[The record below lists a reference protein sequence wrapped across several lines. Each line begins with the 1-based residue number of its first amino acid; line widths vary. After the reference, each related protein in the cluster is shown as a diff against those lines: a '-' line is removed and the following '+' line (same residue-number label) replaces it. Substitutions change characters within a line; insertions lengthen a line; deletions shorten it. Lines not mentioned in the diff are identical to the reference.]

1 MVVTS
6 SDGSEYTSPD
16 FSANIEVKETSGGGE
31 VEVEDIEADDDRSTP
46 GFGLIASLLALTTLV
61 VLRRRA

>member
-1 MVVTS
+1 MNILVQIS
-6 SDGSEYTSPD
+6 QQH
-16 FSANIEVKETSGGGE
+16 IEVKETTGGGE
-31 VEVEDIEADDDRSTP
+31 VEVEDIESEDDSSTP